1 MEVFVYKWT
10 QITSVFAIKGCQY
23 IENGIIKQ
31 EDLMQTVWT
40 PLNFECPPVNFLL
53 RKNHEHEVHMI
64 GTFFNLV
71 KKDWLKTLKLTD
83 YEWVETGFDDDTKT
97 QSCIIATIENKHH
110 TSSKIFVNSTSE
122 NDNKGVFQL

>member
-64 GTFFNLV
+64 GTFLNLV